1 MVAGNAGRATPNIL
15 EHADFEGTRSST
27 NSSNSAPE
35 SPENVLTAL
44 PAPSPISL
52 PSGFWQALLYGSRDA
67 LVPAPRTPQRYT
79 SDNISA
85 WQGFQCGPIQ
95 RQRSGQH
102 AAQNARWVGSRNLAR
117 YEQTV
122 ASSSGQSRCAHP
134 ERRPEALWPRSKGL
148 SALHAGLAAAVP
160 SRV

>member
-1 MVAGNAGRATPNIL
+1 VVAGNAGRATPNIL

-79 SDNISA
+79 SDNTSA

-102 AAQNARWVGSRNLAR
+102 AAQNVRWVGAEVWHVTNKLWRAAP
-117 YEQTV
+117 
-122 ASSSGQSRCAHP
+122 ASLGAPTPNEDQRHCGP
-134 ERRPEALWPRSKGL
+134 GVRGCPRFMP
-148 SALHAGLAAAVP
+148 A
-160 SRV
+160 